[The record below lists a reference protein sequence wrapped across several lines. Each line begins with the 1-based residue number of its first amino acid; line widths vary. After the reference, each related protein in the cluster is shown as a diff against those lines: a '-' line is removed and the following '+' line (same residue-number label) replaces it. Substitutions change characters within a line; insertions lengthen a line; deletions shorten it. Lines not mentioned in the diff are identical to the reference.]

1 MKNTWKAWLIA
12 GLSVMGLGTFFLLW
26 FFPIPQD
33 DNGLKTLTAVLGL
46 VLPLVSLILNL
57 AMSERNRVLEA
68 QAKEKNRIQEAQAEQ
83 RNRIETILK
92 AVDLLGENNQDAAPS
107 KIGGTLLALVSL
119 GELDLAINL
128 LAELW
133 PKQKVSSI
141 VAGAVLEAG
150 LESAAKKTQIS
161 AAGVLLQNAVE
172 IEQGPVNIWPV
183 RGYAWKKDFWC
194 DNCRLG
200 LVWAAGEWLKTQVAA
215 NPNRLPGAV
224 IVLYNALEDRDPT
237 LVSFAADCLSP
248 LVRVFPHEA
257 VLFLTDGGS
266 LSIGQIAARLA
277 AQTSLP
283 PTDYGLQFK
292 TELTALYSA
301 QPPAT
306 GG

>member
-1 MKNTWKAWLIA
+1 MKNSWKPWLIVA
-12 GLSVMGLGTFFLLW
+12 LSAVGFGALFLLW

-33 DNGLKTLTAVLGL
+33 ENGLKTLTAVLGL
-46 VLPLVSLILNL
+46 VLPLVSLIINL
-57 AMSERNRVLEA
+57 AISERNRLLEA

-83 RNRIETILK
+83 RNRIETVLK

-119 GELDLAINL
+119 GELDLAVNL

-133 PKQKVSSI
+133 PKKKVSSI

-150 LESAAKKTQIS
+150 LESAVEKTQIS
-161 AAGVLLQNAVE
+161 AAGVLLQNAAE
-172 IEQGPVNIWPV
+172 IEQGQVNIWPV

-224 IVLYNALEDRDPT
+224 IVLYHALEDRDPT
-237 LVSFAADCLSP
+237 LVSFAADCLTP
-248 LVRVFPHEA
+248 LVKVLPHQA
-257 VLFLTDGGS
+257 VLFLSDGGS

-277 AQTSLP
+277 ARGSLP

-292 TELTALYSA
+292 TELTALYAA
-301 QPPAT
+301 QPPAAE
-306 GG
+306 G